1 MGKDAKVFLSD
12 IIHSIKLIEHHV
24 EGVKTV
30 KEYQKNFLVSDAVL
44 RRLWIIGEALA
55 KATALNSK
63 IQVSHQKKIIGLR
76 HIIIHDYDKVD
87 DNAIW

>member
-44 RRLWIIGEALA
+44 RRL
-55 KATALNSK
+55 
-63 IQVSHQKKIIGLR
+63 
-76 HIIIHDYDKVD
+76 
-87 DNAIW
+87 